1 MEVPKLIPN
10 LGGGGGGVGNCT
22 YTCTCIGTMHKD
34 HYCTHIMPLCVFSRA
49 HCMVVGVVKNRA
61 YYGGNKFTNVYVF
74 NLMSNSLYSLC
85 GIVLSLMHPP
95 NTRSR
100 GLCYKLP

>member
-1 MEVPKLIPN
+1 
-10 LGGGGGGVGNCT
+10 
-22 YTCTCIGTMHKD
+22 
-34 HYCTHIMPLCVFSRA
+34 
-49 HCMVVGVVKNRA
+49 MVVGVVKNRA